1 MPIAFKPEE
10 TFRGDFNYSN
20 SAEAIRRF
28 PFPFSDDQYM
38 YSVNI
43 EPHTA
48 GAPGSCFEFPI
59 DVDEHY
65 IAECRERAICLETTP
80 ARYLALPHMMTAQW
94 DALELIMT
102 SLSRAYPEHFRLERQ
117 GTRWH
122 WINRPLDIEDEF
134 TFGDASTL
142 PSEPLEYITRQTQGD
157 WTLLDQREGTLW
169 LDAGMVTSPADW
181 SLNFDLGMNFME
193 WHRPV
198 PLAHKMGIFDRALKY
213 LLNLQY
219 GSPVRRL
226 NWSMTVR
233 PRLDI
238 SSEQYHVW
246 GPDRNK
252 VRLENVGEYVHLRV
266 ELQALWRLPRSNAI
280 AFSIRTYLMS
290 LQELATVPGWAGR
303 LRRVL
308 ENLRPELVEYKGL
321 TRYRQ
326 IVVDWLSQHDCVE

>member
-1 MPIAFKPEE
+1 
-10 TFRGDFNYSN
+10 
-20 SAEAIRRF
+20 
-28 PFPFSDDQYM
+28 
-38 YSVNI
+38 
-43 EPHTA
+43 
-48 GAPGSCFEFPI
+48 
-59 DVDEHY
+59 
-65 IAECRERAICLETTP
+65 
-80 ARYLALPHMMTAQW
+80 
-94 DALELIMT
+94 
-102 SLSRAYPEHFRLERQ
+102 
-117 GTRWH
+117 
-122 WINRPLDIEDEF
+122 
-134 TFGDASTL
+134 
-142 PSEPLEYITRQTQGD
+142 
-157 WTLLDQREGTLW
+157 
-169 LDAGMVTSPADW
+169 
-181 SLNFDLGMNFME
+181 
-193 WHRPV
+193 
-198 PLAHKMGIFDRALKY
+198 MGIFDRALKY